1 MARTIEEGSVYEK
14 MKDEIVKCMEG
25 VGTYDDSFLISI
37 SILDKLM
44 GDYEMARKEWEE
56 DGCRMVI
63 EYTNKNNQTNTVK
76 NPLYQSMEK
85 LRMDILSYLKELGLT
100 PSGLKKLRQSSFAE
114 DEKKIS
120 NVDEVIL
127 KLNQG

>member
-1 MARTIEEGSVYEK
+1 

-44 GDYEMARKEWEE
+44 SDYEMARKEWEE

-100 PSGLKKLRQSSFAE
+100 PSGLKKLRHSSFAE

-120 NVDEVIL
+120 KVEEVIL

>member
-1 MARTIEEGSVYEK
+1 MKGGFLEIMKKEIIEC
-14 MKDEIVKCMEG
+14 MKEI
-25 VGTYDDSFLISI
+25 GTYNESFNLSI
-37 SILDKLM
+37 AILDKLLD
-44 GDYEMARKEWEE
+44 DYNNARKEWEE

-63 EYTNKNNQTNTVK
+63 SYTNKNNNTNTVK

-114 DEKKIS
+114 DDGKVSKVEEVLFKLS
-120 NVDEVIL
+120 N
-127 KLNQG
+127 G